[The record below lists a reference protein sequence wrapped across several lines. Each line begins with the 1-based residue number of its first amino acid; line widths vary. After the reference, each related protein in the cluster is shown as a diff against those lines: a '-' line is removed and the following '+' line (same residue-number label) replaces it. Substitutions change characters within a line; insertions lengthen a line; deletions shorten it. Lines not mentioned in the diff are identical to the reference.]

1 MVNGDE
7 DVASPQL
14 WQALHR
20 RHLRR
25 KVVRDLLWAVTSPHL
40 IDARHFPV
48 LPPDIGIPSDPI
60 GEELLIRWLQGL
72 QQDPAHIVA
81 FLQDKSRSRSKALAL
96 GVYFASLL
104 EYWLRYCPT
113 LHPAR
118 FEVGKQII
126 SATNQTLGQLK
137 FLFRL
142 CAERADD
149 DNSDWTDYHVES
161 SVKFFLLH
169 PENSSS
175 DATPHRLEHFV
186 GPHLGEN
193 LAWRTQEVARKL
205 DMCRGDSVQRWLREH
220 YSDNVQSRVVLRG
233 YLFYPLQYFASTSC
247 VTRRHDW
254 QLHRNR
260 KRDTAAP
267 ASLRPVP
274 PQIGEGHLR
283 GWWTS
288 DLETELPPRVHANET
303 GESRFVVLP
312 KLHWLCPVLAVERR
326 SDADGGVDV
335 VIEGDDD
342 LQVETVSSM
351 TLEELIAFVREHF
364 QSKKA
369 KDDAQSFGGVVMPLL
384 IAEIVRSEVVSST
397 GKFTS
402 SVVYWEE
409 LSRGFVLDP
418 TSWDPR
424 PLCQDA
430 VRYKR
435 TVPSSGP
442 DQERVVA
449 LADREYE
456 GHREWSNEGVI
467 RPSDDEVEMAR
478 RQKLHQFESPQALTP
493 ALMCGELL
501 TILQQSQKT
510 YTHANL
516 KASVQEGRLQ
526 SELHYRP

>member
-48 LPPDIGIPSDPI
+48 LPPDIGIPSDPS

-72 QQDPAHIVA
+72 QQNPAHIVA

-233 YLFYPLQYFASTSC
+233 YLFYPLQYFCFHILRHTRARLAAAS
-247 VTRRHDW
+247 
-254 QLHRNR
+254 
-260 KRDTAAP
+260 
-267 ASLRPVP
+267 
-274 PQIGEGHLR
+274 E
-283 GWWTS
+283 
-288 DLETELPPRVHANET
+288 
-303 GESRFVVLP
+303 
-312 KLHWLCPVLAVERR
+312 
-326 SDADGGVDV
+326 
-335 VIEGDDD
+335 
-342 LQVETVSSM
+342 
-351 TLEELIAFVREHF
+351 
-364 QSKKA
+364 
-369 KDDAQSFGGVVMPLL
+369 
-384 IAEIVRSEVVSST
+384 
-397 GKFTS
+397 
-402 SVVYWEE
+402 
-409 LSRGFVLDP
+409 
-418 TSWDPR
+418 
-424 PLCQDA
+424 
-430 VRYKR
+430 
-435 TVPSSGP
+435 
-442 DQERVVA
+442 
-449 LADREYE
+449 
-456 GHREWSNEGVI
+456 
-467 RPSDDEVEMAR
+467 
-478 RQKLHQFESPQALTP
+478 PQA
-493 ALMCGELL
+493 G
-501 TILQQSQKT
+501 
-510 YTHANL
+510 H
-516 KASVQEGRLQ
+516 
-526 SELHYRP
+526 